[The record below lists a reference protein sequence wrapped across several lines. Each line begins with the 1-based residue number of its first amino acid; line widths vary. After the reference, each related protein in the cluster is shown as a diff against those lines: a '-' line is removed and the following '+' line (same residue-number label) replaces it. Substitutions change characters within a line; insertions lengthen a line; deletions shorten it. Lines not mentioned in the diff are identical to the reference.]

1 MFRRPEVAMD
11 WVWFLFGFEGR
22 INRAKFFLAGSAIQ
36 LPPHRASPP
45 RGMHVK
51 PGT

>member
-1 MFRRPEVAMD
+1 MD

-22 INRAKFFLAGSAIQ
+22 INRANFFLAGGAIQ
-36 LPPHRASPP
+36 LQPHRASPP